1 MEVAKERIS
10 VQDFNERLGTI
21 DYKKENIIKF
31 RHQCKNVK
39 LRHIYFRLIS
49 KDFFTMEK
57 MFKYKMVNCNKCKRC
72 GNIETYRHLL
82 WECRESRRI
91 WKAYNEFLGMIEHPK
106 EVVEK
111 YDDVFMIG
119 NIGMLSKIKMKVIQ
133 GMIQIERPTN
143 WTIEHIKKIANEIK
157 NMELYNSK
165 KR

>member
-1 MEVAKERIS
+1 M
-10 VQDFNERLGTI
+10 GT
-21 DYKKENIIKF
+21 
-31 RHQCKNVK
+31 
-39 LRHIYFRLIS
+39 
-49 KDFFTMEK
+49 
-57 MFKYKMVNCNKCKRC
+57 
-72 GNIETYRHLL
+72 
-82 WECRESRRI
+82 
-91 WKAYNEFLGMIEHPK
+91 IEHPK

>member
-1 MEVAKERIS
+1 
-10 VQDFNERLGTI
+10 
-21 DYKKENIIKF
+21 
-31 RHQCKNVK
+31 
-39 LRHIYFRLIS
+39 
-49 KDFFTMEK
+49 
-57 MFKYKMVNCNKCKRC
+57 
-72 GNIETYRHLL
+72 
-82 WECRESRRI
+82 
-91 WKAYNEFLGMIEHPK
+91 MIEHPK

-143 WTIEHIKKIANEIK
+143 WTIEHINKLANKIK

>member
-1 MEVAKERIS
+1 
-10 VQDFNERLGTI
+10 
-21 DYKKENIIKF
+21 
-31 RHQCKNVK
+31 
-39 LRHIYFRLIS
+39 
-49 KDFFTMEK
+49 
-57 MFKYKMVNCNKCKRC
+57 
-72 GNIETYRHLL
+72 
-82 WECRESRRI
+82 
-91 WKAYNEFLGMIEHPK
+91 MIEHPK

>member
-1 MEVAKERIS
+1 
-10 VQDFNERLGTI
+10 
-21 DYKKENIIKF
+21 
-31 RHQCKNVK
+31 
-39 LRHIYFRLIS
+39 
-49 KDFFTMEK
+49 
-57 MFKYKMVNCNKCKRC
+57 MVNDSKCIRC
-72 GNIETYRHLL
+72 GCIETYRHLL